1 MATPKE
7 SLNAVARAIANSREL
22 PDEMS
27 VLTQEADE
35 SADDADVDMPLLE
48 LQISEVDFVLTNNSD
63 RTGFIVDDDGNKVGR
78 IFDSEYEMS
87 LQIDLWTTQKDPYD
101 PDELGARLRDALYP
115 YTSLGP
121 DKMFRD
127 ASGEPLDRL
136 YRFELGTGERADELI
151 RTPSVRRWSQEVELW
166 ACETFM
172 TEAEYIENVDGP
184 KYGEFEDTDGD
195 GTIVAEQQ

>member
-63 RTGFIVDDDGNKVGR
+63 RTGFVVDDDGNKVGR

-87 LQIDLWTTQKDPYD
+87 LQIDLWTTEGDPYD

-121 DKMFRD
+121 DRSFTN

-136 YRFELGTGERADELI
+136 YQFELGTGERADELI
-151 RTPSVRRWSQEVELW
+151 RTPSVRRWSQQVELW
-166 ACETFM
+166 ACETFK
-172 TEAEYIENVDGP
+172 TEEDYIKNVDYP
-184 KYGEFEDTDGD
+184 EYGEFDSTTETDIIIAD
-195 GTIVAEQQ
+195 ET